1 MMFIINLWVLE
12 VFRTNYL
19 NESWDGKLNGEPAA
33 IGVYTY
39 YIKYRSIEDVPI
51 EERGTFTLLN

>member
-1 MMFIINLWVLE
+1 
-12 VFRTNYL
+12 
-19 NESWDGKLNGEPAA
+19 
-33 IGVYTY
+33 VYTY